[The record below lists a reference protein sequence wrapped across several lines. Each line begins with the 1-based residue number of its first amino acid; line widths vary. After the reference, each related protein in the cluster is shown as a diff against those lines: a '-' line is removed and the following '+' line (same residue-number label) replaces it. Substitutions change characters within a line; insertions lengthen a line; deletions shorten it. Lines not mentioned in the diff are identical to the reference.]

1 MNSYRFLNVDFFA
14 SFEEYHQ
21 IINHDGKEIA
31 FVGASNSGKSSA
43 INALANKSK
52 LAKVSKKPGKT
63 KLFNFF
69 RLKRGYI
76 VDFPGYGYAKTS
88 KEQKKIWSI
97 ELPQYFEKRPNL
109 SFAYL
114 FSDIRHPLKD
124 SDYQMLELLTKNQI
138 EHKII
143 FTKCDKINTQEI
155 PKILDGQKK
164 KFLQVDFFSI
174 KNKSQ
179 ILKIASEIN
188 ELLSN

>member
-1 MNSYRFLNVDFFA
+1 MSSLRFLNIDFFA

-21 IINHDGKEIA
+21 IISHDGKEIA

-69 RLKRGYI
+69 RLERGFI

-88 KEQKKIWSI
+88 KDQKKIWSI

-138 EHKII
+138 GHKVI
-143 FTKCDKINTQEI
+143 FTKCDKIKSQEI
-155 PKILDGQKK
+155 PEILDGQKK
-164 KFLQVDFFSI
+164 GLPQVDFFSI
-174 KNKSQ
+174 KDKSQ

>member
-1 MNSYRFLNVDFFA
+1 MSSLRFLNIDFFA

-124 SDYQMLELLTKNQI
+124 SDYQMLEMLAKNQI

-143 FTKCDKINTQEI
+143 FTKSDKINSQEI
-155 PKILDGQKK
+155 PKILDRQKG
-164 KFLQVDFFSI
+164 
-174 KNKSQ
+174 
-179 ILKIASEIN
+179 AS
-188 ELLSN
+188 SG

>member
-1 MNSYRFLNVDFFA
+1 MMVKKLPLW
-14 SFEEYHQ
+14 
-21 IINHDGKEIA
+21 
-31 FVGASNSGKSSA
+31 GASNSGKSSA

-69 RLKRGYI
+69 RLNRGYI

-97 ELPQYFEKRPNL
+97 ELPQYFEKRSNL

-124 SDYQMLELLTKNQI
+124 SDYQMLEMLAKNQI

-143 FTKCDKINTQEI
+143 FTKSDKINSQEI
-155 PKILDGQKK
+155 PKILDRQKGEL
-164 KFLQVDFFSI
+164 LQVDFFSI
-174 KNKSQ
+174 KDKNQ